1 MQARPVDGSQTMRT
15 HYNTQNHLSL
25 CIKTQCADKADGVR
39 AILHRVLET
48 LRFLK
53 RKRIGSDQTQIGR
66 DQRHT
71 ARRRATT
78 SCTRTLI
85 EAQGRRRAST
95 RARRVS
101 RSVVTLDW
109 RETNARREPPS
120 CKRSAHSYRSFLRRR
135 RGCGIHKSRS
145 SSKLRCQPS
154 CCRVGKRQTLLCDHV
169 WKRGPSPQSGLVC
182 WKWKSFGLSKY
193 ALVCGSLS
201 RFTFV
206 ISQRW
211 PESLFQTPTP
221 LLFQNFWIRVR
232 IWVRQFFN
240 LKKQTPVQTPA
251 AIIDST
257 VIYPCFYNKT
267 WPRRLLLLM
276 KLKSDSGSVFLQIFD
291 SGYGSRSKRKTQN
304 PAGVDS
310 GPPNPVPPMVSSKL
324 TKYTFHWQKLRNS
337 FH

>member
-101 RSVVTLDW
+101 HSVVTLDW

-193 ALVCGSLS
+193 ALVCGTLS

-232 IWVRQFFN
+232 IRKFVKFEN
-240 LKKQTPVQTPA
+240 PNPVQTAA
-251 AIIDST
+251 AIDPT
-257 VIYPCFYNKT
+257 KIYQRFYVKK
-267 WPRRLLLLM
+267 WPHRLLLLP
-276 KLKSDSGSVFLQIFD
+276 KLKKIGSGSLFSQIFD
-291 SGYGSRSKRKTQN
+291 SGAGRTQN

-310 GPPNPVPPMVSSKL
+310 GTSDLWPPLASHYPFAKSP
-324 TKYTFHWQKLRNS
+324 
-337 FH
+337 